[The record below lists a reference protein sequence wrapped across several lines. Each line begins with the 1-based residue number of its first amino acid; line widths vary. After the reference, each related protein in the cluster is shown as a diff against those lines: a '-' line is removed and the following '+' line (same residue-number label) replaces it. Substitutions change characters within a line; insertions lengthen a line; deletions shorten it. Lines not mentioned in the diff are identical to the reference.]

1 MSNVKSDELNLLRK
15 LYQFPEV
22 VLKAAEQYSPNFI
35 ATYLYELAS
44 QYNLFYQKN
53 PILKAEKEIKEL
65 RLFITQATANT
76 IKKGLE
82 LLGIKTVEKM

>member
-1 MSNVKSDELNLLRK
+1 MLRK
-15 LYQFPEV
+15 LYQFPEI
-22 VLKAAEQYSPNFI
+22 VLKAAESYSPNFI

-53 PILKAEKEIKEL
+53 PILKADPETKEL
-65 RLFITQATANT
+65 RLMLTKATANV